1 MPPEFLGKGLRFPIE
16 LDPAGAF
23 ARTEGEDK
31 VRQSVLTILSTA
43 LGERQMRA
51 DFGSTIHD
59 QVFASIR
66 PATISSVGFNVQEA
80 LIAWEPRIEV
90 QNVRV
95 SEDKSEDGVL
105 LISIDY
111 KVRSTNNQ
119 FNLVYPFFIK
129 GFAG

>member
-1 MPPEFLGKGLRFPIE
+1 M
-16 LDPAGAF
+16 DPAGGF
-23 ARTEGEDK
+23 AHAEGEDK

-51 DFGSTIHD
+51 DFGSMIHD

-80 LIAWEPRIEV
+80 LIAWEPRIDI

-95 SEDKSEDGVL
+95 SDEKAADGIL

-111 KVRSTNNQ
+111 KVRSTNNR